1 MYQLR
6 WSLGFSI
13 SCPLSLLALFL
24 LLVGPGSGAQ
34 ADDGGWQA
42 GWKNGVKWSSG
53 DGNYTVQL
61 GGRILADFAAI
72 AEDDAL
78 KATIGGNG
86 TGVEF
91 RQARLYAKGTA
102 FGRLAW
108 KGDYDFASGTVKDV
122 WISLKKIPVVGNIKI
137 GRFKEPFSLEQMMS
151 LRFITFMERSLA
163 NTFSPGR
170 SMGIQ
175 FNDVIMDKK
184 MTWAIGVFRNM
195 EDDFGDT
202 VGFSDASAYQLT
214 ARGTAAPLYEGD
226 GKQVIHLGLGYSHK
240 FRDLDGGEDI
250 RWRSRPESHLA
261 PRVADSGKLD
271 SQGAN
276 LLNVEAAA
284 VAGPLSI
291 QAEYSSAWTDLG
303 VDGTSRSWGA
313 YVEASYFLTGEHRN
327 YDRKK
332 GVFVRNK
339 ILEPLGQGWGAWQ
352 IAARFSR
359 LKVLS
364 QTGANAGNIRDIS
377 VGLNWYVYSNL
388 RFMANYIYSDVDN
401 DVFVDENDNVVV
413 ANGDAHI
420 FQMWAQ
426 VDF

>member
-1 MYQLR
+1 MPQLR
-6 WSLGFSI
+6 RSLGS
-13 SCPLSLLALFL
+13 SVSRLVSLVALFL
-24 LLVGPGSGAQ
+24 LLVFPISGAL
-34 ADDGGWQA
+34 AADGGWQA
-42 GWKNGVKWSSG
+42 GWNNGVKWSSG
-53 DGNYTVQL
+53 DGKYTAQL
-61 GGRILADFAAI
+61 GGRIVADFAGI

-122 WISLKKIPVVGNIKI
+122 WISLKKVPVVGNIKI

-163 NTFSPGR
+163 DTFSPGR

-175 FNDVIMDKK
+175 FNDVTADKK
-184 MTWAIGVFRNM
+184 MTWAIGVFRKM
-195 EDDFGDT
+195 DDDFGDT
-202 VGFSDASAYQLT
+202 VGFSDASAYQIT
-214 ARGTAAPLYEGD
+214 ARGTAAPLYEAG
-226 GKQVIHLGLGYSHK
+226 GERVVHLGLGYSHK
-240 FRDLDGGEDI
+240 FRDVGGGEDI

-261 PRVADSGKLD
+261 QRVADSGALD

-284 VAGPLSI
+284 VAGPLSL

-303 VDGTSRSWGA
+303 IDGTSRSWGA

-327 YDRKK
+327 YSRKK
-332 GVFVRNK
+332 GVFVRNE
-339 ILEPLGQGWGAWQ
+339 ILEPLGEGWGAWQ

-359 LKVLS
+359 LKVLN
-364 QTGANAGNIRDIS
+364 QAGENAGNIRDIS

-401 DVFVDENDNVVV
+401 AVEAADGN
-413 ANGDAHI
+413 ANI
-420 FQMWAQ
+420 FQMRAQ

>member
-1 MYQLR
+1 MPQLR
-6 WSLGFSI
+6 WPLGSSVSRLVSLV
-13 SCPLSLLALFL
+13 ALFL
-24 LLVGPGSGAQ
+24 LLVVPISGAL
-34 ADDGGWQA
+34 AADGGWQA
-42 GWKNGVKWSSG
+42 GWNNGVKWSSG
-53 DGNYTVQL
+53 DGKYTAQL
-61 GGRILADFAAI
+61 GGRIVADFAGI

-78 KATIGGNG
+78 KTTIGGNG

-108 KGDYDFASGTVKDV
+108 KGDYDFAAGTVKDV
-122 WISLKKIPVVGNIKI
+122 WISLKKIPMVGNIKI

-163 NTFSPGR
+163 DTFSPGR

-202 VGFSDASAYQLT
+202 QGFSDASAYQLT
-214 ARGTAAPLYEGD
+214 ARGTAAPLYEAEGER
-226 GKQVIHLGLGYSHK
+226 VLHLGLGYSHK
-240 FRDLDGGEDI
+240 FRDVGGGEDI

-261 PRVADSGKLD
+261 QRVADSGALD

-276 LLNVEAAA
+276 LLNIEAAA
-284 VAGPLSI
+284 VAGPLSL

-313 YVEASYFLTGEHRN
+313 YMEASYFLTGEHRN

-332 GVFVRNK
+332 GVFVRNT

-359 LKVLS
+359 LKVLN
-364 QTGANAGNIRDIS
+364 QAGENAGNIRDIS
-377 VGLNWYVYSNL
+377 VGLNWYLYSNL

-401 DVFVDENDNVVV
+401 AVEAADGN
-413 ANGDAHI
+413 ANI
-420 FQMWAQ
+420 FQLRAQ

>member
-1 MYQLR
+1 MPQLR
-6 WSLGFSI
+6 WPLGSSVSRLVSLV
-13 SCPLSLLALFL
+13 ALFL
-24 LLVGPGSGAQ
+24 LLVVPISGAL
-34 ADDGGWQA
+34 AADGGWQA
-42 GWKNGVKWSSG
+42 GWNNGVKWSSG
-53 DGNYTVQL
+53 DGKYTAQL
-61 GGRILADFAAI
+61 GGRIVADFAGI

-78 KATIGGNG
+78 KTTIGGNG

-108 KGDYDFASGTVKDV
+108 KGDYDFAAGTVKDV
-122 WISLKKIPVVGNIKI
+122 WISLKKVPMVGNIKV

-163 NTFSPGR
+163 DTFSPGR

-202 VGFSDASAYQLT
+202 QGFSDASAYQLT
-214 ARGTAAPLYEGD
+214 ARGTAAPLYEAEGER
-226 GKQVIHLGLGYSHK
+226 VLHLGLGYSHK
-240 FRDLDGGEDI
+240 FRDVGGGEDI

-261 PRVADSGKLD
+261 QRVADSGALD

-276 LLNVEAAA
+276 LLNIEAAA
-284 VAGPLSI
+284 VAGPLSL

-313 YVEASYFLTGEHRN
+313 YMEASYFLTGEHRN

-332 GVFVRNK
+332 GVFVRNT

-359 LKVLS
+359 LKVLN
-364 QTGANAGNIRDIS
+364 QAGENAGNIRDIS
-377 VGLNWYVYSNL
+377 VGLNWYLYSNL

-401 DVFVDENDNVVV
+401 AVEAADGN
-413 ANGDAHI
+413 ANI
-420 FQMWAQ
+420 FQLRAQ

>member
-1 MYQLR
+1 MNRLPSYPR
-6 WSLGFSI
+6 SSVSRPI
-13 SCPLSLLALFL
+13 SLLALCL
-24 LLVGPGSGAQ
+24 LLIIPGSGAH

-42 GWKNGVKWSSG
+42 GWNNGVKWSST
-53 DGNYTVQL
+53 DGNYTAQL
-61 GGRILADFAAI
+61 GGRILADFAGI

-78 KATIGGNG
+78 KTTIGGNG

-91 RQARLYAKGTA
+91 RQARLYARGTA

-108 KGDYDFASGTVKDV
+108 KGDYDFAAGTVKDV
-122 WISLKKIPVVGNIKI
+122 WISLKKVPMVGNIKV

-163 NTFSPGR
+163 DTFSPGR

-184 MTWAIGVFRNM
+184 MTWAIGVFRQM
-195 EDDFGDT
+195 EDEFGDT
-202 VGFSDASAYQLT
+202 QGFSDASAYQLT
-214 ARGTAAPLYEGD
+214 ARGTAAPLYKMGGE
-226 GKQVIHLGLGYSHK
+226 QVVHLGLGYSHK
-240 FRDLDGGEDI
+240 FRDVGGGEDL

-261 PRVADSGKLD
+261 QRVADSGALD

-284 VAGPLSI
+284 VAGPLSL

-303 VDGTSRSWGA
+303 IDGTSRSWGA

-327 YDRKK
+327 YNRKK
-332 GVFVRNK
+332 GVFVRNT

-359 LKVLS
+359 LKVLN
-364 QTGANAGNIRDIS
+364 QAGENAGNIRDIS
-377 VGLNWYVYSNL
+377 VGLNWYLYSNL
-388 RFMANYIYSDVDN
+388 RLMANYIYSDVDN
-401 DVFVDENDNVVV
+401 AVELADGN
-413 ANGDAHI
+413 ANI
-420 FQMWAQ
+420 FQMRAQ

>member
-1 MYQLR
+1 MPHLR
-6 WSLGFSI
+6 RPLGYSLSRPI
-13 SCPLSLLALFL
+13 SLLALFL
-24 LLVGPGSGAQ
+24 LLAVPISGAL
-34 ADDGGWQA
+34 AADGGWQA
-42 GWKNGVKWSSG
+42 GWNNGVKWSSS
-53 DGNYTVQL
+53 DGKYTAQL
-61 GGRILADFAAI
+61 GGRVLADFAGI

-137 GRFKEPFSLEQMMS
+137 GRLKEPFSLEQMMS

-175 FNDVIMDKK
+175 FNDVMMDKK
-184 MTWAIGVFRNM
+184 MTWAIGVFRKM

-202 VGFSDASAYQLT
+202 KGFSDASAYQLT
-214 ARGTAAPLYEGD
+214 ARGPAAPLYAAD
-226 GKQVIHLGLGYSHK
+226 GERVVHLGLGYSHK
-240 FRDLDGGEDI
+240 FRDVGGGEDV

-261 PRVADSGKLD
+261 QRVADSGALD

-276 LLNVEAAA
+276 LLNIEAAA
-284 VAGPLSI
+284 VAGPLSL

-313 YVEASYFLTGEHRN
+313 YMEASYFLTGEHRN

-332 GVFVRNK
+332 GVFVRNT

-359 LKVLS
+359 LKVFN
-364 QTGANAGNIRDIS
+364 QAGDNAGNIRDIS
-377 VGLNWYVYSNL
+377 VGLNWYLYSNL

-401 DVFVDENDNVVV
+401 AVEAADGS
-413 ANGDAHI
+413 ANI
-420 FQMWAQ
+420 FQMRAQ

>member
-34 ADDGGWQA
+34 ADEGGWQA
-42 GWKNGVKWSSG
+42 GWNNGVKWSSG
-53 DGNYTVQL
+53 DGNYTAQL
-61 GGRILADFAAI
+61 GGRIVADFAGI

-78 KATIGGNG
+78 KTTIGGNG

-91 RQARLYAKGTA
+91 RQARLYARGTA

-108 KGDYDFASGTVKDV
+108 KGDYDFAAGTVKDV
-122 WISLKKIPVVGNIKI
+122 WVSLKKVPMVGNIKV

-163 NTFSPGR
+163 DTFSPGR

-184 MTWAIGVFRNM
+184 MTWAIGVFRQM
-195 EDDFGDT
+195 EDEFGDT

-214 ARGTAAPLYEGD
+214 ARGTAAPLYEMG
-226 GKQVIHLGLGYSHK
+226 GEQVVHLGLGYSHK
-240 FRDLDGGEDI
+240 FRDVGGGEDL
-250 RWRSRPESHLA
+250 RWRARPESHLA
-261 PRVADSGKLD
+261 QRVADSGALD

-284 VAGPLSI
+284 VAGPLSL

-313 YVEASYFLTGEHRN
+313 YVEVSYFLTGEHRN

-332 GVFVRNK
+332 GVFVRNT

-359 LKVLS
+359 LKVLN
-364 QTGANAGNIRDIS
+364 QTGENAGNIRDIS
-377 VGLNWYVYSNL
+377 VGLNWYLYSNL
-388 RFMANYIYSDVDN
+388 RLMANYIYSDVDN
-401 DVFVDENDNVVV
+401 AVEAADGN
-413 ANGDAHI
+413 ANI
-420 FQMWAQ
+420 FQMRAQ

>member
-1 MYQLR
+1 MPQLR
-6 WSLGFSI
+6 WPLGSSVSRLVSLV
-13 SCPLSLLALFL
+13 ALFL
-24 LLVGPGSGAQ
+24 LLVVPISGAL
-34 ADDGGWQA
+34 AADGGWQA
-42 GWKNGVKWSSG
+42 GWNNGVKWSSG
-53 DGNYTVQL
+53 DGKYTAQL
-61 GGRILADFAAI
+61 GGRIVADFAGI

-78 KATIGGNG
+78 KTTIGGNG

-108 KGDYDFASGTVKDV
+108 KGDYDFAAGTVKDV
-122 WISLKKIPVVGNIKI
+122 WISLKKIPMVGNIKV

-163 NTFSPGR
+163 DTFSPGR

-202 VGFSDASAYQLT
+202 QGFSDASAYQLT
-214 ARGTAAPLYEGD
+214 ARGTAAPLYEAEGER
-226 GKQVIHLGLGYSHK
+226 VLHLGLGYSHK
-240 FRDLDGGEDI
+240 FRDVGGGEDI

-261 PRVADSGKLD
+261 QRVADSGALD

-276 LLNVEAAA
+276 LLNIEAAA
-284 VAGPLSI
+284 VAGPLSL

-313 YVEASYFLTGEHRN
+313 YMEASYFLTGEHRN

-332 GVFVRNK
+332 GVFVRNT

-359 LKVLS
+359 LKVLN
-364 QTGANAGNIRDIS
+364 QAGENAGNIRDIS
-377 VGLNWYVYSNL
+377 VGLNWYLYSNL

-401 DVFVDENDNVVV
+401 AVEAADGN
-413 ANGDAHI
+413 ANI
-420 FQMWAQ
+420 FQLRAQ